1 MIQETYE
8 LTNPQKNIYLTEQF
22 YTNTNINNICGISLI
37 NHELDFNILVQ
48 SINMVIKNNLN
59 FQTQFFQENNIPKQF
74 FNNYEYVDIEIHD
87 IPSEE
92 HVYELAAKMKKKCF
106 NIFSKKLYEFKIFR
120 FPNNKG
126 GYILNIHHLIADSW
140 SLGLV
145 SKQIIKYYNLINLN
159 KEPVLGTENN
169 TYKDYIIAEQEYL
182 NSKKFEEDKKYW
194 ESIFNTIPEN
204 ALIPSKNSH
213 STSKLNCTA
222 IRKTFSIPNNITKK
236 INYFCEQNKL
246 SIYNLFMAIYSIYI
260 GKICNLTDFVIGTP
274 ILNRCNFAQKN
285 THGMFITTLPVRI
298 NLSSNNT
305 FLNYIKN
312 FSLNS
317 ISMFR
322 HQKYPYEK
330 ILEML
335 RKKQPDIPNL
345 YNILFS
351 YQITKTS
358 SDELNSETKWEF
370 NNNCPDSLQIHVLD
384 LNDIG
389 DLNIFY
395 DYQTQFYDSD
405 DIEKL
410 HKRIINIIN
419 QILDNPNININD
431 INIVTPEEKQ
441 YIFNTLNNTD
451 TPYDNNQTIIDL
463 FKKQVQFNPSKNAII
478 CNNKQITYDELNK
491 KSNQLAYFLLE
502 NNFTGKDLIGIMTSR
517 SIEMVIGLLAILKI
531 GATYVPLDST
541 YPEDRVLYIAENSN
555 TKALLV
561 DDTTYNNIENILK
574 INISLNSNI
583 YNNYSTEDLNIN
595 INAEDLM
602 YVIYTSG
609 STGKPKGVLL
619 THKNFTNFLTGIH
632 NTIPLSPTD
641 NILSITT
648 ICFDIFTLELW
659 GGLANGLTVVVATE
673 NEQNNSELL
682 NELCEKNNITVMQT
696 TPSRILSII
705 KQKKHIN
712 FINNLKI
719 LMLGGEALQ
728 KNIVDKILQYPNIQL
743 FNMYGPTETTVWS
756 TIKQIT
762 NNTDISI
769 GKPLANTQC
778 YILNND
784 LKLLPP
790 YTPGILYIGG
800 DGVSKGYYNLPKL
813 TLEKF
818 IYSPYDTNKIIYNT
832 GDLAYYDTH
841 GEIFHLGR
849 NDFQVKIRGY
859 RIELEEI
866 ENQIL
871 SYPNILETAVISDT
885 TYLIC
890 YYTSSSKINES
901 DLINYLLKNLPDY
914 MIPSDFIKL
923 DKMPLTPNGKLNR
936 KLLPKLVKS
945 ELIEEP
951 PITENEKILANVLS
965 TILHKEITNINA
977 SFMVLGLDS
986 LGIIQ
991 AQSALLSYNINLTT
1005 HHFYKYSTIKKLA
1018 ENININESNDFKK
1031 TFDIPDK
1038 FKHYPDELLAKI
1050 SSFNLDENILGNVF
1064 LTGSNGF
1071 IGIHILNEILTT
1083 TSNKIFC
1090 LVRGENTEIRYNKLI
1105 NSYKYYFNEDLT
1117 PLLNNRVFIIG
1128 GDMTY
1133 KNLNMSEEDLKIL
1146 QTEIT
1151 TIINTAAT
1159 VKHYGNIQDF
1169 EKNNILGT
1177 KNIAELAFTNNIRLI
1192 HLSSISV
1199 SGNYLVKQNNRNTDF
1214 SENDLYIG
1222 QQYEENNYVYSKLES
1237 EKVILDY
1244 MSKGLTAQIQRIGIV
1259 SGRLS
1264 DGFFQKNIQ
1273 ENAFYNRIKSI
1284 INMAAISNEMS
1295 LQKIE
1300 FTPVDLCAKAIVKLA
1315 KNSIANN
1322 KIFNVYN
1329 HHLINIYKLID
1340 TLKDFNININIL
1352 NSQDFND
1359 HILDLSRKNN
1369 SSISGIIN
1377 DFNYNE
1383 NNLLTINY
1391 NYTVNIHSKYTRNY
1405 LHLLNFDWPSLD
1417 TNYLTKILTHMKN
1430 VDFI

>member
-1 MIQETYE
+1 MNCYNE
-8 LTNPQKNIYLTEQF
+8 F
-22 YTNTNINNICGISLI
+22 GIN
-37 NHELDFNILVQ
+37 
-48 SINMVIKNNLN
+48 K
-59 FQTQFFQENNIPKQF
+59 
-74 FNNYEYVDIEIHD
+74 DIF
-87 IPSEE
+87 
-92 HVYELAAKMKKKCF
+92 ELAKKCEQDLSLK
-106 NIFSKKLYEFKIFR
+106 FSE
-120 FPNNKG
+120 
-126 GYILNIHHLIADSW
+126 
-140 SLGLV
+140 
-145 SKQIIKYYNLINLN
+145 
-159 KEPVLGTENN
+159 
-169 TYKDYIIAEQEYL
+169 
-182 NSKKFEEDKKYW
+182 
-194 ESIFNTIPEN
+194 
-204 ALIPSKNSH
+204 
-213 STSKLNCTA
+213 
-222 IRKTFSIPNNITKK
+222 
-236 INYFCEQNKL
+236 
-246 SIYNLFMAIYSIYI
+246 
-260 GKICNLTDFVIGTP
+260 
-274 ILNRCNFAQKN
+274 
-285 THGMFITTLPVRI
+285 
-298 NLSSNNT
+298 
-305 FLNYIKN
+305 
-312 FSLNS
+312 
-317 ISMFR
+317 
-322 HQKYPYEK
+322 
-330 ILEML
+330 
-335 RKKQPDIPNL
+335 
-345 YNILFS
+345 
-351 YQITKTS
+351 
-358 SDELNSETKWEF
+358 
-370 NNNCPDSLQIHVLD
+370 
-384 LNDIG
+384 
-389 DLNIFY
+389 
-395 DYQTQFYDSD
+395 
-405 DIEKL
+405 
-410 HKRIINIIN
+410 
-419 QILDNPNININD
+419 
-431 INIVTPEEKQ
+431 
-441 YIFNTLNNTD
+441 
-451 TPYDNNQTIIDL
+451 ID
-463 FKKQVQFNPSKNAII
+463 
-478 CNNKQITYDELNK
+478 
-491 KSNQLAYFLLE
+491 
-502 NNFTGKDLIGIMTSR
+502 
-517 SIEMVIGLLAILKI
+517 
-531 GATYVPLDST
+531 
-541 YPEDRVLYIAENSN
+541 
-555 TKALLV
+555 
-561 DDTTYNNIENILK
+561 
-574 INISLNSNI
+574 
-583 YNNYSTEDLNIN
+583 
-595 INAEDLM
+595 
-602 YVIYTSG
+602 
-609 STGKPKGVLL
+609 
-619 THKNFTNFLTGIH
+619 
-632 NTIPLSPTD
+632 
-641 NILSITT
+641 
-648 ICFDIFTLELW
+648 
-659 GGLANGLTVVVATE
+659 
-673 NEQNNSELL
+673 
-682 NELCEKNNITVMQT
+682 ELCEKNNITVMQT

-719 LMLGGEALQ
+719 LMLGGEALP

-800 DGVSKGYYNLPKL
+800 DGVSKGYYNLPNL

-951 PITENEKILANVLS
+951 PVTENEKILANVLS
-965 TILHKEITNINA
+965 TILHKEITNVNT

-1177 KNIAELAFTNNIRLI
+1177 KNISELAFTNNIRLI